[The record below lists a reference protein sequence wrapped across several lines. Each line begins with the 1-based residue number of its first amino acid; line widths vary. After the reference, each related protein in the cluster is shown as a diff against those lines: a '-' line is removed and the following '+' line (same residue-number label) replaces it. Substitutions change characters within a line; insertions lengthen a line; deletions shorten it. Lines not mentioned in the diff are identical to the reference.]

1 VYICIQAVIMSRR
14 LIPDQA
20 RRTGGSRAR
29 RGAAR
34 KFPANYPSDD
44 DDNNTQVAFER
55 FPDTDSET
63 EDMDTNVEHEHASD
77 EEMQVEKDVDV
88 GPEKSDP
95 KKVVLPDIGNESEVR
110 INYLLKFN
118 IVIVILY

>member
-1 VYICIQAVIMSRR
+1 MSRR
-14 LIPDQA
+14 LQKSLIPDQA
-20 RRTGGSRAR
+20 RKVGGSRAR

-34 KFPANYPSDD
+34 KFPSNYPSDD

-55 FPDTDSET
+55 FPDTDSEP

-88 GPEKSDP
+88 GPGKSDP
-95 KKVVLPDIGNESEVR
+95 KKVPDIGNESEVR

>member
-1 VYICIQAVIMSRR
+1 MSRR
-14 LIPDQA
+14 LQKSLIPDQA
-20 RRTGGSRAR
+20 RRVGGSRAR

-34 KFPANYPSDD
+34 KFPDNNPSDD
-44 DDNNTQVAFER
+44 DDNNTQVGFER
-55 FPDTDSET
+55 YPDTDSDT

-88 GPEKSDP
+88 GPGKSDP

-118 IVIVILY
+118 IFIVILY